1 MQERLAG
8 RALNGNHAR
17 VWRETTE
24 AIERVAGLAADE
36 ILDTS
41 ATALYRLDR
50 LAGFSNG

>member
-1 MQERLAG
+1 MCGSDWPVAL
-8 RALNGNHAR
+8 LNGNYAR

-36 ILDTS
+36 ILDTT

-50 LAGFSNG
+50 LEIESE